1 MITLHDA
8 AAQGSLTTDTLDHY
22 KSASLHFNI
31 DELDR
36 KGRTALAYASLK
48 GHIDVVKVLLSEN
61 ANVNHINDKNR
72 TALWYASFSHSSV
85 TQQRRRE
92 VIEYLL
98 HKGADP
104 DVQAIDGTTALM
116 KLIEHR
122 DPGAIK
128 LLTDMGASTTIG
140 VKKGTNPVTIEEFA
154 EATKDP
160 AVIQAI
166 KQDPLPAKNRDEIV
180 TEIIN
185 YFFKSIGFMNHTLK
199 GAVKTIFGIQ
209 GNMNQSFGCVPEN
222 MRSNVSNTADA
233 PPEQTE
239 ILRNRIYT
247 DSNTTDSL
255 GFGDFQPQPQS
266 QSQSQSQTQTQTP
279 DARTVALPPVTDDV
293 PNDVTNDVT
302 SIPLV
307 SEISEHTT
315 AEEFQA
321 SMMQF
326 IGDTGLDYFFKEDDD
341 ILKTIASKAVELQG
355 KEDNLLKKGKDIED
369 ITKLAL
375 YQPVFY
381 CDDSGSMKQGTRQS
395 DQIDLV
401 RRVARISTLL
411 VPDGFGAGLLFINDK
426 RDMNPKLKAEEVEEI
441 MKTTKLGGKTRIGTQ
456 LEQKILKP
464 LIYDVIKAGGKI
476 ERPILISCITDGC
489 ASGETR
495 TKFKEAIVSCIEFL
509 TEHDYP
515 EQTVRFQ
522 ISQIGNDSSAADF
535 LQQLKEDDE
544 LTEWLYCTTQR
555 LDEGCREF
563 NENEEDLE
571 RWLLQTL
578 MGPIASLGSCSD

>member
-8 AAQGSLTTDTLDHY
+8 AAQGSLTPDTLDHY

-31 DELDR
+31 DEIDR

-48 GHIDVVKVLLSEN
+48 GHIDVVKVLLGED

-116 KLIEHR
+116 RIIEHR

-140 VKKGTNPVTIEEFA
+140 NKKGTNSVTVETLA
-154 EATKDP
+154 DATKDP

-166 KQDPLPAKNRDEIV
+166 KQDQLPAKNRDEIV

-209 GNMNQSFGCVPEN
+209 GDMNQSFGCVPEN
-222 MRSNVSNTADA
+222 MRSNVSNAADV

-239 ILRNRIYT
+239 VLRTRIFT
-247 DSNTTDSL
+247 DSNMTDSL
-255 GFGDFQPQPQS
+255 GFGDPQS
-266 QSQSQSQTQTQTP
+266 QSQLQPQDYET
-279 DARTVALPPVTDDV
+279 AALDKLTDDV
-293 PNDVTNDVT
+293 PNDVTDDVT
-302 SIPLV
+302 SVPLV
-307 SEISEHTT
+307 SEISEQTT

-326 IGDTGLDYFFKEDDD
+326 INDTGLDYFFEDGNPL
-341 ILKTIASKAVELQG
+341 LKTIASKAVELQG
-355 KEDNLLKKGKDIED
+355 KTDNLLKEDKDIQD

-426 RDMNPKLKAEEVEEI
+426 RDMDPKLKAERVEEI
-441 MKTTKLGGKTRIGTQ
+441 MKSTKLGGKTRIGTQ

-515 EQTVRFQ
+515 TQTVRFQ

>member
-8 AAQGSLTTDTLDHY
+8 AAQGSLTTDTLEHY

-31 DELDR
+31 DEIDR

-48 GHIDVVKVLLSEN
+48 GHIDVVKVLLGEN

-140 VKKGTNPVTIEEFA
+140 VKKGANPVTIEEFA

-166 KQDPLPAKNRDEIV
+166 KQDTLPAKNRDEIV

-222 MRSNVSNTADA
+222 MRSNVSNAADV
-233 PPEQTE
+233 PPEKTE
-239 ILRNRIYT
+239 NLRNRIFT
-247 DSNTTDSL
+247 DSNMTDSFV
-255 GFGDFQPQPQS
+255 FGDPQS
-266 QSQSQSQTQTQTP
+266 QSQSQPQPQPQ
-279 DARTVALPPVTDDV
+279 DVKTVALDKVTDDV
-293 PNDVTNDVT
+293 TDDAASASV
-302 SIPLV
+302 PLV
-307 SEISEHTT
+307 SEISQHTT

-326 IGDTGLDYFFKEDDD
+326 INDTGLDYFFEDGNPL
-341 ILKTIASKAVELQG
+341 LKTIASKAVELQG
-355 KEDNLLKKGKDIED
+355 KTDNLLKEDKDIQD

-426 RDMNPKLKAEEVEEI
+426 RDMNPKLKAEQVEEI

-515 EQTVRFQ
+515 TQTVRFQ

>member
-8 AAQGSLTTDTLDHY
+8 AAQGSLTADTLDHY
-22 KSASLHFNI
+22 KSATLHFNV
-31 DELDR
+31 DEIDR
-36 KGRTALAYASLK
+36 KGRTALAYAALK
-48 GHIDVVKVLLSEN
+48 GHIDVVKLLLGES
-61 ANVNHINDKNR
+61 ANVNHVNDKNR

-98 HKGADP
+98 HRGAEP
-104 DVQAIDGTTALM
+104 DVQAHDGTTALM

-122 DPGAIK
+122 DPVAIK
-128 LLTDMGASTTIG
+128 LLIQNGASTTIE
-140 VKKGTNPVTIEEFA
+140 VKKGTNSVTIEKLA
-154 EATKDP
+154 EATNDQ

-166 KQDPLPAKNRDEIV
+166 KQDPVPASNRDEIV

-209 GNMNQSFGCVPEN
+209 GNMNQPFGCVPEN
-222 MRSNVSNTADA
+222 MKSNVSNAADV
-233 PPEQTE
+233 PPEKTE
-239 ILRNRIYT
+239 ALKNRIFT
-247 DSNTTDSL
+247 DSSMTDSL
-255 GFGDFQPQPQS
+255 CFGDPQPGQPQ
-266 QSQSQSQTQTQTP
+266 
-279 DARTVALPPVTDDV
+279 DAKTVALPKVTDDV
-293 PNDVTNDVT
+293 TDDKPSV
-302 SIPLV
+302 PLV
-307 SEISEHTT
+307 SEISANTT

-326 IGDTGLDYFFKEDDD
+326 ISDTGLDYFFEEGDPL
-341 ILKTIASKAVELQG
+341 LKTIASKAVELQG
-355 KEDNLLKKGKDIED
+355 KEDNLLKKDKDIQD

-381 CDDSGSMKQGTRQS
+381 CDDSGSMKQGTRQA

-426 RDMNPKLKAEEVEEI
+426 RDMNPKLKAEQVEEI
-441 MKTTKLGGKTRIGTQ
+441 MKATKLGGKTRIGTQ

-464 LIYDVIKAGGKI
+464 LIYDVINDGKRI

-495 TKFKEAIVSCIEFL
+495 TKFKEAIVNCIEFL
-509 TEHDYP
+509 IENDYP
-515 EQTVRFQ
+515 TQTVRFQ

-535 LQQLKEDDE
+535 LQQLKEDDD
-544 LTEWLYCTTQR
+544 LADWLYCTTQR

-578 MGPIASLGSCSD
+578 MGPIASLGSASD

>member
-8 AAQGSLTTDTLDHY
+8 AAQGSLTTDTLEHY

-31 DELDR
+31 DEIDR

-48 GHIDVVKVLLSEN
+48 GHIDVVKVLLGEN

-140 VKKGTNPVTIEEFA
+140 VKKGANPVTIEEFA

-166 KQDPLPAKNRDEIV
+166 KQDTLPAKNRDEIV

-222 MRSNVSNTADA
+222 MRSNVSNAADV
-233 PPEQTE
+233 PPEKTE
-239 ILRNRIYT
+239 NLRNRIFT
-247 DSNTTDSL
+247 DSNMTDSFV
-255 GFGDFQPQPQS
+255 FGDPQS
-266 QSQSQSQTQTQTP
+266 QSQSQPQPQPQP
-279 DARTVALPPVTDDV
+279 QDVKTVALDKVTDDV
-293 PNDVTNDVT
+293 TDDAASASV
-302 SIPLV
+302 PLV
-307 SEISEHTT
+307 SEISQHTT

-326 IGDTGLDYFFKEDDD
+326 INDTGLDYFFEDGNPL
-341 ILKTIASKAVELQG
+341 LKTIASKAVELQG
-355 KEDNLLKKGKDIED
+355 KTDNLLKEDKDIQD

-426 RDMNPKLKAEEVEEI
+426 RDMNPKLKAEQVEEI

-515 EQTVRFQ
+515 TQTVRFQ

>member
-1 MITLHDA
+1 MFAFHDA
-8 AAQGSLTTDTLDHY
+8 AAQGILTADTLEHY
-22 KSASLHFNI
+22 KSTSLHFNV

-36 KGRTALAYASLK
+36 KGRTALAYAALK
-48 GHIDVVKVLLSEN
+48 GHIDVVKLLLSEN
-61 ANVNHINDKNR
+61 ANVNQINDKNR
-72 TALWYASFSHSSV
+72 SALWYASFSHSTV

-154 EATKDP
+154 KATKDP

-222 MRSNVSNTADA
+222 MRPNASSAADV
-233 PPEQTE
+233 PPEKTE
-239 ILRNRIYT
+239 ILRNRIFT
-247 DSNTTDSL
+247 DSNMADSFT
-255 GFGDFQPQPQS
+255 FGDPQPQS
-266 QSQSQSQTQTQTP
+266 QSQPQPQPQ
-279 DARTVALPPVTDDV
+279 DVKTVALDKVTDDATDDAASASV
-293 PNDVTNDVT
+293 
-302 SIPLV
+302 PLV
-307 SEISEHTT
+307 SEISVHTT

-326 IGDTGLDYFFKEDDD
+326 INDTGLDYFFEDGNPL
-341 ILKTIASKAVELQG
+341 LKTIASKAVELQG
-355 KEDNLLKKGKDIED
+355 KTDNLLKEDKDIQD

-464 LIYDVIKAGGKI
+464 LIYDVIKAGEKI

-509 TEHDYP
+509 TENDYP
-515 EQTVRFQ
+515 TQTVRFQ

-544 LTEWLYCTTQR
+544 LTDWLYCTTQR

>member
-154 EATKDP
+154 EATRDP

-222 MRSNVSNTADA
+222 MRSNVSNAADV
-233 PPEQTE
+233 PPERTE
-239 ILRNRIYT
+239 VLRNRIFA
-247 DSNTTDSL
+247 DSNMTDSL
-255 GFGDFQPQPQS
+255 GFGDVQPQPQS
-266 QSQSQSQTQTQTP
+266 QPQSQSQPQDVDTL
-279 DARTVALPPVTDDV
+279 ALGNPKD
-293 PNDVTNDVT
+293 DVT
-302 SIPLV
+302 SVPLV

-326 IGDTGLDYFFKEDDD
+326 IGDTGLDYFFQEGDD

-355 KEDNLLKKGKDIED
+355 KEDNLLKQDKDIQD

-381 CDDSGSMKQGTRQS
+381 CDDSGSMKQGTRQA

-515 EQTVRFQ
+515 TQTVRFQ

-555 LDEGCREF
+555 LDEGCRDF

>member
-1 MITLHDA
+1 MFAFHDA
-8 AAQGSLTTDTLDHY
+8 AAQGILTPDTLDHY
-22 KSASLHFNI
+22 KSTSLHFNV

-36 KGRTALAYASLK
+36 KGRTALAYAALK
-48 GHIDVVKVLLSEN
+48 GHIDVVKLLLSEN
-61 ANVNHINDKNR
+61 ADVNQINDKNR
-72 TALWYASFSHSSV
+72 SALWYASFSHSTV

-122 DPGAIK
+122 DPGAIR
-128 LLTDMGASTTIG
+128 LLTQKGASTTIG
-140 VKKGTNPVTIEEFA
+140 VKKGTNSVTVEALA
-154 EATKDP
+154 EATNDP

-166 KQDPLPAKNRDEIV
+166 KQDPVPAKNRDEIV

-222 MRSNVSNTADA
+222 MRSNVSDVADV
-233 PPEQTE
+233 PPERTE
-239 ILRNRIYT
+239 ILRNKIFT
-247 DSNTTDSL
+247 DSNMTDSL
-255 GFGDFQPQPQS
+255 GIGDPQI
-266 QSQSQSQTQTQTP
+266 QTQTQTQTQ
-279 DARTVALPPVTDDV
+279 DYRTAALDKLTDDV
-293 PNDVTNDVT
+293 PNDVTDDTT
-302 SIPLV
+302 SVPLV
-307 SEISEHTT
+307 TEISEHTT

-326 IGDTGLDYFFKEDDD
+326 INDTGLDHFFEEGDPL
-341 ILKTIASKAVELQG
+341 LKTIANKAVELQG
-355 KEDNLLKKGKDIED
+355 KEDNLLKKDKDIQD

-495 TKFKEAIVSCIEFL
+495 TKFKEAIVNCIEFL
-509 TEHDYP
+509 TEHNYP
-515 EQTVRFQ
+515 TQTVRFQ

-535 LQQLKEDDE
+535 LQQLKDDE
-544 LTEWLYCTTQR
+544 ELTDWLYCTTR
-555 LDEGCREF
+555 KYLVF
-563 NENEEDLE
+563 HN
-571 RWLLQTL
+571 
-578 MGPIASLGSCSD
+578 IAAQ

>member
-8 AAQGSLTTDTLDHY
+8 AAQGSLTEDTLGHY
-22 KSASLHFNI
+22 KSASLHFNV
-31 DELDR
+31 DEIDR
-36 KGRTALAYASLK
+36 KGRTALAYAALK
-48 GHIDVVKVLLSEN
+48 GHIDVVKLLLGEG

-98 HKGADP
+98 YKGADP
-104 DVQAIDGTTALM
+104 DVQAKDGTTALM

-128 LLTDMGASTTIG
+128 LLTQNGASTTIE
-140 VKKGTNPVTIEEFA
+140 VEKGTNSVTA
-154 EATKDP
+154 ETLAKATNDP

-166 KQDPLPAKNRDEIV
+166 KQNPEPASNRDEIV

-209 GNMNQSFGCVPEN
+209 GNMNQPFGCVPEN
-222 MRSNVSNTADA
+222 MKSNVSNAA
-233 PPEQTE
+233 NVPPENTE
-239 ILRNRIYT
+239 ALKNRIFI
-247 DSNTTDSL
+247 DSSMTGSL
-255 GFGDFQPQPQS
+255 SFGNSQPQ
-266 QSQSQSQTQTQTP
+266 
-279 DARTVALPPVTDDV
+279 DAKTVALPPVPDDGTD
-293 PNDVTNDVT
+293 NDASV
-302 SIPLV
+302 PLV
-307 SEISEHTT
+307 SEISENTT

-326 IGDTGLDYFFKEDDD
+326 INETGLDYFFEEGDPL
-341 ILKTIASKAVELQG
+341 LKTIASKAVELQG
-355 KEDNLLKKGKDIED
+355 KEDNLLNKDKDIQD

-426 RDMNPKLKAEEVEEI
+426 LDMDPKLTAEQVEEI
-441 MKTTKLGGKTRIGTQ
+441 MKATKLGGKTRIGTQ

-464 LIYDVIKAGGKI
+464 LIYDVIKNEKRI

-495 TKFKEAIVSCIEFL
+495 NKFKEVIVKCIEFL
-509 TEHDYP
+509 LENGYP
-515 EQTVRFQ
+515 PQTVRFQ

-535 LQQLKEDDE
+535 LQQLKDDDE

-563 NENEEDLE
+563 NDNEEDLE

-578 MGPIASLGSCSD
+578 MGPIADLGRCSD

>member
-8 AAQGSLTTDTLDHY
+8 AAQGSLTPDTLDHY

-31 DELDR
+31 DEVDR

-48 GHIDVVKVLLSEN
+48 GHIDVVKVLLGES

-122 DPGAIK
+122 DPGAIN

-140 VKKGTNPVTIEEFA
+140 VKKGTNLVTIEEFA
-154 EATKDP
+154 EATRDP

-222 MRSNVSNTADA
+222 MRSNVSNAADV
-233 PPEQTE
+233 PPEKTE
-239 ILRNRIYT
+239 ILRTRIFT
-247 DSNTTDSL
+247 DSNMTDSL
-255 GFGDFQPQPQS
+255 GFGDPQPQS
-266 QSQSQSQTQTQTP
+266 QPQPQPQDQDVETF
-279 DARTVALPPVTDDV
+279 ALPKLDD
-293 PNDVTNDVT
+293 DT
-302 SIPLV
+302 SASVPLV
-307 SEISEHTT
+307 SEISKHTT

-326 IGDTGLDYFFKEDDD
+326 IGDTGLDHFFQEGDD

-355 KEDNLLKKGKDIED
+355 KEDNLLKKDKDIED

-464 LIYDVIKAGGKI
+464 LIYDVIKAEKKI

-495 TKFKEAIVSCIEFL
+495 TKFKEAIVNCIEFL
-509 TEHDYP
+509 TENDYP
-515 EQTVRFQ
+515 TQTVRFQ

-535 LQQLKEDDE
+535 LQQLKEDEE
-544 LTEWLYCTTQR
+544 LSDWLYCTTQR

>member
-8 AAQGSLTTDTLDHY
+8 AAQGSLANLDHY
-22 KSASLHFNI
+22 KSASLHFNV
-31 DELDR
+31 DEIDR
-36 KGRTALAYASLK
+36 KGRTALAYAALK
-48 GHIDVVKVLLSEN
+48 GHIDVVKLLLAEN

-98 HKGADP
+98 YRGADP
-104 DVQAIDGTTALM
+104 DVQATDGTTALM
-116 KLIEHR
+116 KLVEHR

-128 LLTDMGASTTIG
+128 LLTQKGASTTIEA
-140 VKKGTNPVTIEEFA
+140 KKGTNSVTV
-154 EATKDP
+154 EALAKATNDQ

-166 KQDPLPAKNRDEIV
+166 KQNPGPASNRDEIV

-185 YFFKSIGFMNHTLK
+185 YIFKSIGFMNHSLK

-222 MRSNVSNTADA
+222 MKSNVSNAADI
-233 PPEQTE
+233 PPEKTE
-239 ILRNRIYT
+239 TLKNRIFT
-247 DSNTTDSL
+247 DSSMTDSL
-255 GFGDFQPQPQS
+255 GFGDPEDPKTLAIS
-266 QSQSQSQTQTQTP
+266 K
-279 DARTVALPPVTDDV
+279 DEDDS
-293 PNDVTNDVT
+293 

-307 SEISEHTT
+307 TEISERTT
-315 AEEFQA
+315 AKEFQA

-326 IGDTGLDYFFKEDDD
+326 INDTGLDYFFENDDPF
-341 ILKTIASKAVELQG
+341 LKTIANKAVELQG
-355 KEDNLLKKGKDIED
+355 NEDNLLKQDKDIQD

-411 VPDGFGAGLLFINDK
+411 VPDDFGAGLLFINDK
-426 RDMNPKLKAEEVEEI
+426 RDMDPKLNAEQVEQI
-441 MKTTKLGGKTRIGTQ
+441 MKATKLGGKTRIGTQ

-464 LIYDVIKAGGKI
+464 LVYDVIREGKKI

-489 ASGETR
+489 ASGENGN
-495 TKFKEAIVSCIEFL
+495 KFRDTIVDCIQFL
-509 TEHDYP
+509 VDHDYP
-515 EQTVRFQ
+515 PQTVRFQ

-535 LQQLKEDDE
+535 LQKLRSEE
-544 LTEWLYCTTQR
+544 TLEEVLFCTTQR
-555 LDEGCREF
+555 LDEEYRKF

-571 RWLLQTL
+571 RWLLKTL
-578 MGPIASLGSCSD
+578 MGPITGLGSDIE

>member
-8 AAQGSLTTDTLDHY
+8 AAQGSLTADNLDHY
-22 KSASLHFNI
+22 KSASLHFNV
-31 DELDR
+31 DEIDR
-36 KGRTALAYASLK
+36 KGRTALAYAALK
-48 GHIDVVKVLLSEN
+48 GHIDVVKLLLGES

-92 VIEYLL
+92 IIEYLL
-98 HKGADP
+98 HQGADP
-104 DVQAIDGTTALM
+104 DVQAKDGTTALM

-122 DPGAIK
+122 DPGAIR
-128 LLTDMGASTTIG
+128 LLTQKGASTTIE
-140 VKKGTNPVTIEEFA
+140 VKKGATSVTIEKLA
-154 EATKDP
+154 EATNDQ

-166 KQDPLPAKNRDEIV
+166 KQDPAPASNRDEIV

-209 GNMNQSFGCVPEN
+209 GNMSQPFGCVPDN
-222 MRSNVSNTADA
+222 MKSNVSNAA
-233 PPEQTE
+233 GVIPEKTE
-239 ILRNRIYT
+239 AIKNRIYT
-247 DSNTTDSL
+247 DSSMTNSL
-255 GFGDFQPQPQS
+255 GFGDPQPQ
-266 QSQSQSQTQTQTP
+266 
-279 DARTVALPPVTDDV
+279 DAMTVALSPVADDVTDDKPSV
-293 PNDVTNDVT
+293 
-302 SIPLV
+302 PLV
-307 SEISEHTT
+307 SEISENTT

-326 IGDTGLDYFFKEDDD
+326 ISDTGLDYFFEEDDLL
-341 ILKTIASKAVELQG
+341 LKTIASKAVELQG
-355 KEDNLLKKGKDIED
+355 KEDNLLKKDKDIQD

-395 DQIDLV
+395 DQVDLV

-426 RDMNPKLKAEEVEEI
+426 RDMDPKLKAEQVEEI
-441 MKTTKLGGKTRIGTQ
+441 MKATKLGGKTRIGTQ

-464 LIYDVIKAGGKI
+464 LIYDVIEADQKI
-476 ERPILISCITDGC
+476 ERPILVSCITDGC
-489 ASGETR
+489 ASGEAR
-495 TKFKEAIVSCIEFL
+495 NKFKEVIVKCIEFL
-509 TEHDYP
+509 LEHGYP
-515 EQTVRFQ
+515 PQTVRFQ

-535 LQQLKEDDE
+535 LQQLKDDDE

-578 MGPIASLGSCSD
+578 MGPIAELGRCSD